1 MELSIS
7 EPQGARCAV
16 ASKAVYALCHRLE
29 RHAAAIILN
38 MNKNKPRLCVCTAR
52 YGERCGRVVGVPRA
66 RREDAV

>member
-1 MELSIS
+1 VELSIS